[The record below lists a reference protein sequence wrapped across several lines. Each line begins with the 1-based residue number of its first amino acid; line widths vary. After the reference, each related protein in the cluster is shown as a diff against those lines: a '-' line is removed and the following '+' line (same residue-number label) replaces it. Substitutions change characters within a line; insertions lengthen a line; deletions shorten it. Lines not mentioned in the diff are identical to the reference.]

1 MNEIMVAFGKGVVDP
16 HSKPLKATFDIFDDS
31 PDPKPSPES
40 KIEYLFGVVK
50 FEPLNKWG

>member
-1 MNEIMVAFGKGVVDP
+1 MVAFGKGVFDT
-16 HSKPLKATFDIFDDS
+16 HSKPVKATLIFKIFVDS